1 MGVTKLS
8 RAMRSLCE
16 MQLLHFILRRR
27 TTVDCKTF
35 VDISTFLPFKEDVGV
50 AMGIVMKTFLNKLY
64 VEHPNMLDML
74 PSMFPACC
82 NVLEDPQTAL
92 QFWDVIMIII
102 SHVKPHMP
110 ARL

>member
-1 MGVTKLS
+1 
-8 RAMRSLCE
+8 MRPLCE
-16 MQLLHFILRRR
+16 MQLLHFILRRK

-64 VEHPNMLDML
+64 VEQQPSVLDLL
-74 PSMFPACC
+74 PSMFPACG
-82 NVLEDPQTAL
+82 NVLEDLQTAL

-102 SHVKPHMP
+102 NHVKPHMP
-110 ARL
+110 PRLI